1 MSHLMGST
9 ANFEAYEKIESVGVG
24 AVVTYHTRIGNQRQ
38 GRTTF
43 PALVLS
49 QHPDDGSVDLLIFYE
64 PEDILWERRVM
75 RWTEEQPGRCWSPVS
90 NQPSPHGGI
99 LAEIAVCQGDIR
111 DFSGQIDDIGHAVFG
126 EYDKPEKSVMEYLAD
141 FDVRLTKLEQS
152 QQELADLAFS
162 APKVPRKGK

>member
-1 MSHLMGST
+1 MSHLMTST
-9 ANFEAYEKIESVGVG
+9 ANFEAYEKIEPIGVG
-24 AVVTYHTRIGNQRQ
+24 STVTYHTRIGNQRQ

-49 QHPDDGSVDLLIFYE
+49 QAPDDGSVDLMVFLE
-64 PEDILWERRVM
+64 PEDILWERRVP
-75 RWTEEQPGRCWSPVS
+75 RWTEQQPGRCWSPVDNRPLS
-90 NQPSPHGGI
+90 DKELHLTESLKLLG
-99 LAEIAVCQGDIR
+99 EK
-111 DFSGQIDDIGHAVFG
+111 VFG
-126 EYDKPEKSVMEYLAD
+126 DFEQPDKSVMEYLAD